1 MSDAARRLR
10 EVVVC
15 RAVNGP
21 GVASPA
27 ARRAAF
33 ENQAGAGGETALI
46 DKVVRHAW
54 KVTDEDVA
62 ATRAAGLREDEV
74 FELTVC
80 AALGAATR
88 QLRAALTA
96 LDDATTPESVTAAGP
111 AKAKDSAAHPDGRNT

>member
-10 EVVVC
+10 ERVVD

-21 GVASPA
+21 GIASRA

-33 ENQAGAGGETALI
+33 ENQAGAGGAAALI

-62 ATRAAGLREDEV
+62 ATKAAGVREDEV

-88 QLRAALTA
+88 QLRAALAA
-96 LDDATTPESVTAAGP
+96 LDLATTADSVASAGP
-111 AKAKDSAAHPDGRNT
+111 AKANDPAAHHDGRNT